1 MADSRKTLLITGFVI
16 CILIAVLIDLFI
28 GLIALVIL
36 AAIFMSL
43 RIMADSAD
51 LPNISAFLQED
62 AKGIWVVNR
71 GNATAYSIR
80 VALVPLDLE
89 FTIPKLEMDGR
100 TQFPL
105 DMMVENVKVVVQY
118 TNDSGVE
125 YSDSYK
131 LSALGEDDDDL
142 LKPVF
147 PLFKWK

>member
-1 MADSRKTLLITGFVI
+1 MADSRKMLLVAGFVI
-16 CILIAVLIDLFI
+16 CILIAVFVDLFI
-28 GLIALVIL
+28 GLIALVLL

-51 LPNISAFLQED
+51 LPNISAYLQED

-89 FTIPKLEMDGR
+89 FTIPKLEMDGK

-105 DMMVENVKVVVQY
+105 DKMVENVKAVIEY
-118 TNDSGVE
+118 TNDRGVE

-131 LSALGEDDDDL
+131 LSALGDDDDDL

>member
-1 MADSRKTLLITGFVI
+1 MADSRKMLLIAGFVI
-16 CILIAVLIDLFI
+16 CILIAAFVDLFI
-28 GLIALVIL
+28 GLIALVVL

-71 GNATAYSIR
+71 GNAPAYSIR

-89 FTIPKLEMDGR
+89 FTIPKLVVDEKM
-100 TQFPL
+100 QFAL
-105 DMMVENVKVVVQY
+105 DKMVENVKVVIQY
-118 TNDSGVE
+118 TNDRGVE

-131 LSALGEDDDDL
+131 LSALGGDDDDL